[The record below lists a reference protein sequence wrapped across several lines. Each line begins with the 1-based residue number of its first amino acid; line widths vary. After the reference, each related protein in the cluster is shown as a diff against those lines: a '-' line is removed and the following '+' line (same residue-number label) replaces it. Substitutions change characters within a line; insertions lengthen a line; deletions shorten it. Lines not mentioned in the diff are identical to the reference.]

1 MTGNI
6 LFQSKVSANVFKV
19 EISILKQA
27 KISTAF
33 GFMLEEMSNDI
44 LFFGNHSFTSH
55 IIDVSFYQSLI
66 YFF

>member
-33 GFMLEEMSNDI
+33 VFMLQEMTDVAKSN
-44 LFFGNHSFTSH
+44 
-55 IIDVSFYQSLI
+55 
-66 YFF
+66 